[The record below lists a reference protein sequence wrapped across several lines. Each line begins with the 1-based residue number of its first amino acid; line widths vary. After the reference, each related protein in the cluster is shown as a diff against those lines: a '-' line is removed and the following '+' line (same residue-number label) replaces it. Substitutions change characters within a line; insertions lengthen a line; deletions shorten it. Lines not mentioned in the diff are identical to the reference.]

1 MNDLVYSLNGGL
13 VTDQNKISTISKVD
27 INSIQKLIRNYKQ
40 DLECF
45 GELGF
50 ELQKIA
56 KTNKKI
62 YFLNEQQATL
72 LLTYMKNSES
82 VRNAKKVLVFA
93 FYQMKEK
100 LRSLEQE
107 QEKAR
112 FKSLS
117 DENQRLNSLNHH
129 QKIGYKSQL
138 KQQKEK
144 YENKI
149 KALKYDLE
157 NKKELSFKRKLS
169 QKELLELRKI
179 LAKDYNIVCFK
190 EWEMSLFAEKIGKNS
205 VFEVVLN
212 KLEKELNYW
221 KNYEKYEEKWKKN
234 IKELKMKL
242 VDKLKKAYDYKKELY
257 KAEKGSSSKEYHI
270 ENAEIFQD
278 FIELELL
285 QCEDIERRY
294 FLMQIYRYGYQN
306 IRSLNSKL
314 AFKAKLDNDDIN
326 FIKILKEANI
336 LHALN
341 EIYTTKEVK
350 KIAKD

>member
-27 INSIQKLIRNYKQ
+27 INSIQRLIRNYKQ

-112 FKSLS
+112 FKTLN
-117 DENQRLNSLNHH
+117 DENRRLNSLNHH

-138 KQQKEK
+138 AQQKEK
-144 YENKI
+144 YENEI

-157 NKKELSFKRKLS
+157 HKKELSFKRKLS
-169 QKELLELRKI
+169 EKELLELRKI
-179 LAKDYNIVCFK
+179 LAKDYGILCIK
-190 EWEMSLFAEKIGKNS
+190 EWEMSLVAEKIGKDTF
-205 VFEVVLN
+205 FEAVLN

-221 KNYEKYEEKWKKN
+221 KNYEKCEEKWKK
-234 IKELKMKL
+234 IL
-242 VDKLKKAYDYKKELY
+242 
-257 KAEKGSSSKEYHI
+257 
-270 ENAEIFQD
+270 
-278 FIELELL
+278 
-285 QCEDIERRY
+285 RR
-294 FLMQIYRYGYQN
+294 
-306 IRSLNSKL
+306 
-314 AFKAKLDNDDIN
+314 
-326 FIKILKEANI
+326 
-336 LHALN
+336 
-341 EIYTTKEVK
+341 
-350 KIAKD
+350 

>member
-27 INSIQKLIRNYKQ
+27 INSIQRLIRNYKQ

-62 YFLNEQQATL
+62 YYLNEQQATL

-112 FKSLS
+112 FKTLS
-117 DENQRLNSLNHH
+117 DENLRLNSLNHH

-138 KQQKEK
+138 AQQKEK

-157 NKKELSFKRKLS
+157 NKKELSLKRKLS
-169 QKELLELRKI
+169 KEELLELRKI
-179 LAKDYNIVCFK
+179 LARDYGMICIK
-190 EWEMSLFAEKIGKNS
+190 EWEFEFLAEKIALES
-205 VFEVVLN
+205 TRMTTLDAVVK
-212 KLEKELNYW
+212 KLKQNLDYW
-221 KNYEKYEEKWKKN
+221 QNYEEYEEKW
-234 IKELKMKL
+234 
-242 VDKLKKAYDYKKELY
+242 
-257 KAEKGSSSKEYHI
+257 
-270 ENAEIFQD
+270 
-278 FIELELL
+278 
-285 QCEDIERRY
+285 R
-294 FLMQIYRYGYQN
+294 
-306 IRSLNSKL
+306 
-314 AFKAKLDNDDIN
+314 
-326 FIKILKEANI
+326 KILRR
-336 LHALN
+336 
-341 EIYTTKEVK
+341 
-350 KIAKD
+350 

>member
-27 INSIQKLIRNYKQ
+27 INSIQRLIRNYKQ

-62 YFLNEQQATL
+62 YYLNEQQATL

-112 FKSLS
+112 FKTLS
-117 DENQRLNSLNHH
+117 DENLRLNSLNHH

-138 KQQKEK
+138 KQQKEH

-157 NKKELSFKRKLS
+157 KKKELSLKRKLS
-169 QKELLELRKI
+169 KEELLELRKI
-179 LAKDYNIVCFK
+179 LARDYGMICIK
-190 EWEMSLFAEKIGKNS
+190 EWEFEFLAEKIALES
-205 VFEVVLN
+205 TRMTTWDAVVK
-212 KLEKELNYW
+212 KLKQSLDYW
-221 KNYEKYEEKWKKN
+221 QNYEEYEEKW
-234 IKELKMKL
+234 
-242 VDKLKKAYDYKKELY
+242 
-257 KAEKGSSSKEYHI
+257 
-270 ENAEIFQD
+270 
-278 FIELELL
+278 
-285 QCEDIERRY
+285 R
-294 FLMQIYRYGYQN
+294 
-306 IRSLNSKL
+306 
-314 AFKAKLDNDDIN
+314 
-326 FIKILKEANI
+326 KILRR
-336 LHALN
+336 
-341 EIYTTKEVK
+341 
-350 KIAKD
+350 

>member
-27 INSIQKLIRNYKQ
+27 INSIQRLIRNYKQ

-62 YFLNEQQATL
+62 YYLNEQQATL

-117 DENQRLNSLNHH
+117 DENLRLNSLNHH

-138 KQQKEK
+138 AQQKEK

-157 NKKELSFKRKLS
+157 KKKELSFKRKLS
-169 QKELLELRKI
+169 KEELLELRKI
-179 LAKDYNIVCFK
+179 LARDYGILCIK
-190 EWEMSLFAEKIGKNS
+190 EWEMSLVAEKIGKDT
-205 VFEVVLN
+205 VFEAVLN
-212 KLEKELNYW
+212 KLEKDLKYW
-221 KNYEKYEEKWKKN
+221 QNYEKYEEKWKK
-234 IKELKMKL
+234 IL
-242 VDKLKKAYDYKKELY
+242 
-257 KAEKGSSSKEYHI
+257 
-270 ENAEIFQD
+270 
-278 FIELELL
+278 
-285 QCEDIERRY
+285 RR
-294 FLMQIYRYGYQN
+294 
-306 IRSLNSKL
+306 
-314 AFKAKLDNDDIN
+314 
-326 FIKILKEANI
+326 
-336 LHALN
+336 
-341 EIYTTKEVK
+341 
-350 KIAKD
+350 

>member
-27 INSIQKLIRNYKQ
+27 INSIQRLIRNYKQ

-62 YFLNEQQATL
+62 YYLNEQQATL

-112 FKSLS
+112 FKTLS
-117 DENQRLNSLNHH
+117 DENLRLNSLNHH

-138 KQQKEK
+138 AQQKEH

-157 NKKELSFKRKLS
+157 NKNELSFKRKLS
-169 QKELLELRKI
+169 KEELLELRKI
-179 LAKDYNIVCFK
+179 LARDYGILCIK
-190 EWEMSLFAEKIGKNS
+190 EWEMSLVAEKIGKDT
-205 VFEVVLN
+205 VFEAVLN
-212 KLEKELNYW
+212 KLEKELKYW
-221 KNYEKYEEKWKKN
+221 KNYDEFEEKW
-234 IKELKMKL
+234 
-242 VDKLKKAYDYKKELY
+242 
-257 KAEKGSSSKEYHI
+257 
-270 ENAEIFQD
+270 
-278 FIELELL
+278 
-285 QCEDIERRY
+285 R
-294 FLMQIYRYGYQN
+294 
-306 IRSLNSKL
+306 
-314 AFKAKLDNDDIN
+314 
-326 FIKILKEANI
+326 KILRR
-336 LHALN
+336 
-341 EIYTTKEVK
+341 
-350 KIAKD
+350 

>member
-27 INSIQKLIRNYKQ
+27 INSIQRLIRNYKQ

-62 YFLNEQQATL
+62 YYLNEQQATL

-100 LRSLEQE
+100 LKNLEQE

-112 FKSLS
+112 FKTLS
-117 DENQRLNSLNHH
+117 DENLRLNSLNHH

-138 KQQKEK
+138 AQQKEK

-149 KALKYDLE
+149 KALQYDLE

-169 QKELLELRKI
+169 KEELLELRKI
-179 LAKDYNIVCFK
+179 LARDYGILCMK
-190 EWEMSLFAEKIGKNS
+190 EWEMSLVAEKIGKDT
-205 VFEVVLN
+205 VFEAVLN
-212 KLEKELNYW
+212 KLEKELKYW
-221 KNYEKYEEKWKKN
+221 QNYEEYEEKWKK
-234 IKELKMKL
+234 IL
-242 VDKLKKAYDYKKELY
+242 
-257 KAEKGSSSKEYHI
+257 
-270 ENAEIFQD
+270 
-278 FIELELL
+278 
-285 QCEDIERRY
+285 RR
-294 FLMQIYRYGYQN
+294 
-306 IRSLNSKL
+306 
-314 AFKAKLDNDDIN
+314 
-326 FIKILKEANI
+326 
-336 LHALN
+336 
-341 EIYTTKEVK
+341 
-350 KIAKD
+350 

>member
-27 INSIQKLIRNYKQ
+27 INSIQRLIRNYKQ

-62 YFLNEQQATL
+62 YYLNEQQATL

-112 FKSLS
+112 FKTLS
-117 DENQRLNSLNHH
+117 DENLRLNSLNHH

-138 KQQKEK
+138 AQQKQK
-144 YENKI
+144 YENEI

-157 NKKELSFKRKLS
+157 HKNELSLKRKLS
-169 QKELLELRKI
+169 KEELLELRKI
-179 LAKDYNIVCFK
+179 LAKDYDIVCFK
-190 EWEMSLFAEKIGKNS
+190 EWEFEFLAEKIALESTKMTTWDA
-205 VFEVVLN
+205 VVK
-212 KLEKELNYW
+212 KLKQSLDYW
-221 KNYEKYEEKWKKN
+221 QNYEKYEEKW
-234 IKELKMKL
+234 
-242 VDKLKKAYDYKKELY
+242 
-257 KAEKGSSSKEYHI
+257 
-270 ENAEIFQD
+270 
-278 FIELELL
+278 
-285 QCEDIERRY
+285 R
-294 FLMQIYRYGYQN
+294 
-306 IRSLNSKL
+306 
-314 AFKAKLDNDDIN
+314 
-326 FIKILKEANI
+326 KILRR
-336 LHALN
+336 
-341 EIYTTKEVK
+341 
-350 KIAKD
+350 

>member
-27 INSIQKLIRNYKQ
+27 INSIQRLIRNYKQ

-62 YFLNEQQATL
+62 YYLNEQQATL

-117 DENQRLNSLNHH
+117 DENQRLNSLNHN
-129 QKIGYKSQL
+129 QKLGYKSQL

-157 NKKELSFKRKLS
+157 HKKELSFKRKLS
-169 QKELLELRKI
+169 KEELLELRKI
-179 LAKDYNIVCFK
+179 LARDYGMICIK
-190 EWEMSLFAEKIGKNS
+190 EWEFEFLAEKIALES
-205 VFEVVLN
+205 TRMTTWDAVVK
-212 KLEKELNYW
+212 KLKQSLDYW
-221 KNYEKYEEKWKKN
+221 QNYEEYEEKW
-234 IKELKMKL
+234 
-242 VDKLKKAYDYKKELY
+242 
-257 KAEKGSSSKEYHI
+257 
-270 ENAEIFQD
+270 
-278 FIELELL
+278 
-285 QCEDIERRY
+285 R
-294 FLMQIYRYGYQN
+294 
-306 IRSLNSKL
+306 
-314 AFKAKLDNDDIN
+314 
-326 FIKILKEANI
+326 KILRR
-336 LHALN
+336 
-341 EIYTTKEVK
+341 
-350 KIAKD
+350 